1 MPSGLLSCDYIPK
14 FKLAHPLFLIMI
26 PGLYIIVIISCFINY
41 TEEELEENR
50 SFLKLFCNPRM
61 LKLKVISLLF
71 LFFIHFSQAMFV
83 FITLIGKKKGKKGDN
98 KNIIFWTL
106 QIFFVGGYSLLNTY
120 FAEKEVEQIEIKKKS
135 KI

>member
-106 QIFFVGGYSLLNTY
+106 QIFFVGGYSLLNAY

>member
-83 FITLIGKKKGKKGDN
+83 FMALIWKKKGKKGDN

-120 FAEKEVEQIEIKKKS
+120 FDEKEVEQIEIKKKS

>member
-83 FITLIGKKKGKKGDN
+83 FITLIGKKKEKKE
-98 KNIIFWTL
+98 IIKTL
-106 QIFFVGGYSLLNTY
+106 FFGLYKFFLL
-120 FAEKEVEQIEIKKKS
+120 EDILC
-135 KI
+135 